1 MNNIFKLALR
11 GLTRNRR
18 RSLVTLLAIAFGF
31 SAIALFAGYTHNV
44 YDGLARQSIH
54 GEMLG
59 HLTLS
64 KRGMRGHGKLDP
76 ERYLLTA
83 QEVETIAR
91 LLKDEPHVEMVAPR
105 LALSGL
111 ISNGRASTIFIAE
124 GIAPAAMERMQ
135 ENLQSEQENLQS
147 EQEKNSGLYGNS
159 KKQLDP
165 AHPEVVELSEGLVEM
180 LHLSAGAQAAML
192 VNTLTGQANALDITV
207 GHVINTGNAGSNDKF
222 AFVSLALARTLL
234 DAEGRADRLTVLLD
248 DVSQT
253 EAVRDRLLPKLH
265 SAGFDVEIQTWQD
278 LSDFYNQVHG
288 MFDMIFGFIFS
299 IVLTVVVMSVA
310 NSMGMTVVERT
321 REIGTLRAIGLKQG
335 GVVRLFTTESMLLSL
350 IGCIVGLLITLGVR
364 WGINVANISYVPPN
378 SAGAVPLLVDMDIG
392 RVAFTFVLMGVV
404 GTLAA
409 YLPARRAARKDII
422 DALGHV

>member
-1 MNNIFKLALR
+1 MKNNFKLALR
-11 GLTRNRR
+11 GLARNRR
-18 RSLVTLLAIAFGF
+18 RSLVTLLAIALGF
-31 SAIALFAGYTHNV
+31 AAIALFAGYTHNV

-64 KRGMRGHGKLDP
+64 KRGMRREGKLDP
-76 ERYLLTA
+76 ERYLLSA
-83 QEVETIAR
+83 KEVDVIAK
-91 LLKDEPHVEMVAPR
+91 LLEDEPHVVLVAPR
-105 LALSGL
+105 LGLSGL

-124 GIAPAAMERMQ
+124 GIAPEAVVRLRQGA
-135 ENLQSEQENLQS
+135 LT
-147 EQEKNSGLYGNS
+147 EQEKKSGLYENM
-159 KKQLDP
+159 KMRLDP
-165 AHPEVVELSEGLVEM
+165 AHPEVASLSEGLAEM
-180 LHLSAGAQAAML
+180 LHLTVGGQAVVL
-192 VNTLTGQANALDITV
+192 VNTLTGQANALDITL
-207 GHVINTGNAGSNDKF
+207 GKSFNTGNAGSNDKF
-222 AFVSLALARTLL
+222 AFISLDLARTLL
-234 DAEGRADRLTVLLD
+234 DAPGRANRLTVLLD
-248 DVSQT
+248 DVNRT
-253 EAVRDRLLPKLH
+253 EAMRDHLAEKLRG
-265 SAGFDVEIQTWQD
+265 AGFDIEIQTWRE

-321 REIGTLRAIGLKQG
+321 REIGTLRAMGLRRG

-350 IGCIVGLLITLGVR
+350 IGCVAGLLVTLGVR
-364 WGINVANISYVPPN
+364 WGINMANISYVPPN
-378 SAGAVPLLVDMDIG
+378 SAGAVPLLVDMDAG
-392 RVAFTFVLMGVV
+392 RVAFTFVLMCVV